1 MNTAQRLPYTSRSL
15 ASEIKL
21 QVHQAVIMNWCPV
34 LKETGMSVTMDP
46 VYLFPDDPVD
56 VIQAFV
62 GFLYEGFF
70 VLTESVTVENVLD
83 FMSRI
88 GLNLPQGSYRVIYYT
103 IYQSNLNLHPIQLL
117 RSHIATHQTQLTLR
131 ARCQSKETI

>member
-1 MNTAQRLPYTSRSL
+1 
-15 ASEIKL
+15 
-21 QVHQAVIMNWCPV
+21 MNWCPV
-34 LKETGMSVTMDP
+34 LKETGMSVTVDP

-62 GFLYEGFF
+62 GFVYEGFF
-70 VLTESVTVENVLD
+70 VLTESVTVEKVLD

-88 GLNLPQGSYRVIYYT
+88 GLNLPQGSYRVINYT

-117 RSHIATHQTQLTLR
+117 SDHTLQHTR
-131 ARCQSKETI
+131 HS